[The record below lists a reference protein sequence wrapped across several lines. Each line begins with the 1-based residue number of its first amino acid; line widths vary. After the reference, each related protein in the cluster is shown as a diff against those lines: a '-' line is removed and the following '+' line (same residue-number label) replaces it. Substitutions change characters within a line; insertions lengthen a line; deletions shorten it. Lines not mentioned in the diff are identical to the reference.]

1 MDDCGTTT
9 GTPRRKSGE
18 CALAPG
24 NSAAFPYVT
33 PLGTV
38 VVELDVVDV
47 VVVSVVVEVVDVVVL
62 VVLLVLVVGV
72 GSPTGQPMQTLPG
85 PCETPPWA
93 THAPA
98 SRVTNGAGVVV
109 QQTTAPGLPHVE
121 CAAQRIIVRPA
132 SSRQPDLRSE
142 FR

>member
-72 GSPTGQPMQTLPG
+72 GSLAGQPMQTLPG

-93 THAPA
+93 THAVSSCA
-98 SRVTNGAGVVV
+98 TNGAVM

-121 CAAQRIIVRPA
+121 RAAQRIIVRPA